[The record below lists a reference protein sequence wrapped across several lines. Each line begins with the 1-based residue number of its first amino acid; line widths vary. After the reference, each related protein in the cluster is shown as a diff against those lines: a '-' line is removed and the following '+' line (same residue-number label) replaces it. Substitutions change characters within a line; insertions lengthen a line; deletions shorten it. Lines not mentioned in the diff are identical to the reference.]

1 MNLFNYI
8 GKIGNAVTAL
18 EPGISEADVQSLIGS
33 GLGLMRGDDDPAI
46 GHAKVMSRK
55 TFTASCNQVMSAES
69 TATHCEF
76 APGHERRSLL
86 GHWPAH
92 YTSVRSQ
99 MSIVRDKLTIGLIIG
114 AV

>member
-1 MNLFNYI
+1 LAAQNYIVISIVRQISVGGDRADPMNLFNYI

-33 GLGLMRGDDDPAI
+33 GLGLMRGDDDPTI

-76 APGHERRSLL
+76 APRS
-86 GHWPAH
+86 
-92 YTSVRSQ
+92 
-99 MSIVRDKLTIGLIIG
+99 
-114 AV
+114 